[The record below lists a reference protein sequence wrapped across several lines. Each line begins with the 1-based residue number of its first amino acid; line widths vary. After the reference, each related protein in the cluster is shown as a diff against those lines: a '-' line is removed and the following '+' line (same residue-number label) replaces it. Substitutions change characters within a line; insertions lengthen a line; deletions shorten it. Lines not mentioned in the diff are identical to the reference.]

1 MVGVQGARTDDPGA
15 AIVHV
20 PALDGVRGI
29 AIALVL
35 ALHFGGAADFSLRTR
50 STIGS
55 WLDRVFYAGWTG
67 VDLFFVLSGFLIT
80 TILLVSKDDPHYFR
94 QFYGRRVL
102 RIFPLYYAALILGLV
117 VLPLFVADERLGL
130 LPGGASGE
138 VWLWTYTLNIGLA
151 LGWIASPIT
160 YFSHFW
166 TLAIEEQF
174 YLVWPGLVR
183 VTSRRGLFRLCCVVA
198 VAALVMRIVWMSAG
212 LGWGGAYRFTLTR
225 ADSLAIGGAVA
236 ILMRE
241 PSARAALLRFAPFGL
256 ILSLGVNALMF
267 LRVPRFYPNEWIV
280 VTFGHSTVAL
290 ASAFLIILSL
300 ATSCRRLARVE
311 AAAGLGHV
319 QLRHLRLALS
329 TPANAADVVRA
340 RGPPSHRQARCSTRS
355 LFVTVGVVGSL
366 VLGWV
371 SYRVIERPFLRLK
384 RFFVY
389 SKVEPLEPRSS
400 PDPVLASPVR

>member
-130 LPGGASGE
+130 LPGGASGD

-174 YLVWPGLVR
+174 YLVWPGLVK
-183 VTSRRGLFRLCCVVA
+183 VTSARGLFRLCCVVA
-198 VAALVMRIVWMSAG
+198 VAALVLRIVWMSAG

-241 PSARAALLRFAPFGL
+241 PSARAALIRFAPFGL

-280 VTFGHSTVAL
+280 VTLGHSTVAI
-290 ASAFLIILSL
+290 AAAFLIILSL
-300 ATSCRRLARVE
+300 GRPAGGWLASRPLRALGTYSYGIYVWHFPLQRMLLTWYATRPAQPSP
-311 AAAGLGHV
+311 G
-319 QLRHLRLALS
+319 ALLD
-329 TPANAADVVRA
+329 AL
-340 RGPPSHRQARCSTRS
+340 

-389 SKVEPLEPRSS
+389 SKVEPLEPSS
-400 PDPVLASPVR
+400 RGVVASPVR